1 MENGKIGARIKSYRE
16 SKDLSLEQL
25 SQKTGLDAAFL
36 TAIEG
41 GAASPAL
48 GPMVKIA
55 RALGVRLGTFTD
67 DALTDDPLIHRLA
80 DRKLD
85 CEPLAS
91 GEKHAEMTY
100 QHLGRGKADR
110 HMEPFF
116 IRLEP
121 EGDDPELS
129 AHEGEEFVVVV
140 SGEVVL
146 RYGREVHI
154 LGPGDSMYYNSVV
167 PHHVGSKGPGPAEI
181 HAVVYV
187 PF

>member
-1 MENGKIGARIKSYRE
+1 MENGKIGIRIKSYRE
-16 SKDLSLEQL
+16 SKDLSVEQMAE
-25 SQKTGLDAAFL
+25 KTGLDAAFIV
-36 TAIEG
+36 AIENQT
-41 GAASPAL
+41 ASPAL
-48 GPMVKIA
+48 GPLVKIA

-67 DALTDDPLIHRLA
+67 DALTDDPLIHRLV

-85 CEPLAS
+85 SEPLAS
-91 GEKHAEMTY
+91 GEKHPEMTY
-100 QHLGRGKADR
+100 QHLGKGKADR

-121 EGDDPELS
+121 EGDEPEMS
-129 AHEGEEFVVVV
+129 SHEGEEFVVVM

-146 RYGREVHI
+146 RYGQEVHI
-154 LGPGDSMYYNSVV
+154 LTPGDSMYYNSVV

-181 HAVVYV
+181 YAVVYV

>member
-1 MENGKIGARIKSYRE
+1 MENGKIGARIRSYRE
-16 SKDLSLEQL
+16 SKSLSVEQL
-25 SQKTGLDAAFL
+25 AEQTGLDKAFL
-36 TAIEG
+36 DAIESG
-41 GAASPAL
+41 QASPAL

-67 DALTDDPLIHRLA
+67 DALTDDPLVYRA
-80 DRKLD
+80 AERTLD
-85 CEPLAS
+85 AEPLAS
-91 GEKHAEMTY
+91 GEKCPEMTY

-121 EGDDPELS
+121 ECEEPEMS
-129 AHEGEEFVVVV
+129 SHEGEEFIVVV

-146 RYGREVHI
+146 RYGREVHT

-167 PHHVGSKGPGPAEI
+167 PHHVGGKGPGPAEI